1 MDNLELLGTGYI
13 AHVLRNTFHTV
24 DGIFADYL
32 HANEGDNCNLLNDS
46 LFDYQMEYQAVMKQ
60 YGTNTGD
67 CAHNNPKWNRYDL
80 FIYGSHCH
88 DHMVNIDRLYGMKLL
103 YMNQCDTVPEKSLKE
118 YALDY
123 KKQIVGQREIGSGG
137 WPGSASNRDCAISQ
151 FHTKL
156 NDLYIK
162 YGKERNIQNEIE
174 YYESMMD
181 MYDIHPYIIR
191 FVEHKENMILDKCKT
206 EILEMLYNVY
216 IELFMR
222 ELNKQISIKQISCI
236 DKVKSFIY
244 NMIKFNINKLS
255 FDNQYNYI
263 YLGNGLEHMQNYQKF
278 PILQA
283 HCKSIEE
290 GVFNIIKKLSD
301 LPIYTSPIDV
311 ANIPTIP
318 SMLHMYDPSKGLSN
332 KLYDIRMFKKDFVDI
347 QQSTTYLDLPDS
359 LKAALQMPRILGF
372 KHKTLHDIF
381 SNMPGIIKL

>member
-60 YGTNTGD
+60 YGTNTGE
-67 CAHNNPKWNRYDL
+67 CTYNNPKRNNNHL
-80 FIYGSHCH
+80 FIYGSLHSTRWNQIR
-88 DHMVNIDRLYGMKLL
+88 NINNLYGMKLL

-123 KKQIVGQREIGSGG
+123 KKQTVGQREIGSVY
-137 WPGSASNRDCAISQ
+137 PASELECAISQ

-181 MYDIHPYIIR
+181 MYEIDQCIIR
-191 FVEHKENMILDKCKT
+191 FVKHKENMILDKCKT

-263 YLGNGLEHMQNYQKF
+263 YLGNGLEHMQHYKKSR
-278 PILQA
+278 LLHA
-283 HCKSIEE
+283 CCKSIEE

-359 LKAALQMPRILGF
+359 LKAALQMPRLLGF